1 MPLTLSSMQ
10 LTKDLTKHGYKNY
23 ASTEQLLLW
32 FASNRSLTHRLSKV
46 AETYNDDIDRYSQNS
61 TAWEMSKYGVISG
74 LYFTVFNLNTGKYG
88 PEITPYLDTF
98 HAVF

>member
-10 LTKDLTKHGYKNY
+10 LTKDLTKRGYRNY

-32 FASNRSLTHRLSKV
+32 VANNKSLTHWLSKV
-46 AETYNDDIDRYSQNS
+46 AETHNDDIDRYSQNS

-74 LYFTVFNLNTGKYG
+74 PFFTVFNPNTGKYG
-88 PEITPYLDTF
+88 PEITPYLNTF
-98 HAVF
+98 HAMF